1 MPETLVPKSNGRGTR
16 VGRERERE
24 CETEKMKAEKR
35 ACVGVKVARAI
46 APLNHMV
53 CLKVLHRE
61 TKRIKLKITEIITSE
76 FTDENQIF
84 NKRSGNKSVSKKKRI
99 ARKKGITVRY
109 NGHLRTVTNNNM
121 LRNRT
126 TII

>member
-1 MPETLVPKSNGRGTR
+1 
-16 VGRERERE
+16 
-24 CETEKMKAEKR
+24 MKAEKR

-53 CLKVLHRE
+53 CSKVLHRE
-61 TKRIKLKITEIITSE
+61 TKRIKFNITEIITSE

-84 NKRSGNKSVSKKKRI
+84 NKRSRNKSVSKKKRI
-99 ARKKGITVRY
+99 GRKKGITVRY

-121 LRNRT
+121 LGNRT